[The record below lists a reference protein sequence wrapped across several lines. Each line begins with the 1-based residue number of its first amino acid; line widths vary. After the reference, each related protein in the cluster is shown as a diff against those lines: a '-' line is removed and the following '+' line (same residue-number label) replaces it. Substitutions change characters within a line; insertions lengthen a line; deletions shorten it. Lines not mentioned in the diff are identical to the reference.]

1 MGFASLNPSYEGF
14 NPREQIALK
23 LGKRRQL
30 VGVHKG
36 RNNMSISIAADLR
49 KPDKTGGCHSRG
61 RELSMFRPALLA
73 SAIMAGLGLTS
84 PVLAQSTVYIPAI
97 LELSGAGAV
106 SGTNFRD
113 GMLLAID
120 EINAKGGILGR
131 KIDTPLLD
139 TQSDAGISRA
149 QVQKVLDNNP
159 YVILG
164 PVFSGSVL
172 VDMALTQQAEIPEIV
187 GGEAAAITQK
197 GDPYVFRTSFGQ
209 QFSMPKIANYIRD
222 SVKAKSVAVLWVN
235 NDFGKGGRDTFIKEM
250 AARNIKV
257 TADISTES
265 GQADF
270 SADVVKIKA
279 ANADAI
285 FVYVNEEESAR
296 FLREAK
302 KQGVK
307 TALIGETTL
316 LGQKVID
323 LAQGAAEGVRGH
335 VGLTV
340 DAPIPAV
347 KEFAE
352 RFKKRFN
359 YVCDHNGIK
368 GYTAVYFIKHVTE
381 KMGKFDSKLFAQ
393 TLHGMTITPKDEP
406 GVLMEATFDKNG
418 DIDRESFLGE
428 VVNGNQKIV
437 EILPKLGK

>member
-1 MGFASLNPSYEGF
+1 M
-14 NPREQIALK
+14 
-23 LGKRRQL
+23 
-30 VGVHKG
+30 
-36 RNNMSISIAADLR
+36 LR
-49 KPDKTGGCHSRG
+49 
-61 RELSMFRPALLA
+61 LSLLA
-73 SAIMAGLGLTS
+73 SVLIATLGVAS
-84 PVLAQSTVYIPAI
+84 PLRAQSTVYIPAV

-113 GMLLAID
+113 GALLAID
-120 EINAKGGILGR
+120 EISAKGGILGR

-139 TQSDAGISRA
+139 TQSDAAISRA
-149 QVQKVLDNNP
+149 QIQKVLDNNP

-172 VDMALTQQAEIPEIV
+172 VDIALTQQAEIPEIV
-187 GGEAAAITQK
+187 GGEAAAVTQK

-222 SVKAKSVAVLWVN
+222 GIKAKSVALVWVN
-235 NDFGKGGRDTFIKEM
+235 NDFGKGGRDTFVKEM

-257 TADISTES
+257 VADVSTES

-270 SADVVKIKA
+270 SADVVKVKA

-285 FVYVNEEESAR
+285 FVYLNEEESAR

-302 KQGVK
+302 KQGV
-307 TALIGETTL
+307 TAPLIGETTL
-316 LGQKVID
+316 LGQKVIE

-335 VGLTV
+335 VALTV

-347 KEFAE
+347 TEFAE

-368 GYTAVYFIKHVTE
+368 GYTGVYIIKHVTE

-393 TLHGMTITPKDEP
+393 TLHGMTITPQEEP
-406 GVLMEATFDKNG
+406 GVLMEVTFDNNG
-418 DIDRESFLGE
+418 DIDRASFLGE
-428 VVNGNQKIV
+428 VVGGKQKIV
-437 EILPKLGK
+437 EVLPKLGK